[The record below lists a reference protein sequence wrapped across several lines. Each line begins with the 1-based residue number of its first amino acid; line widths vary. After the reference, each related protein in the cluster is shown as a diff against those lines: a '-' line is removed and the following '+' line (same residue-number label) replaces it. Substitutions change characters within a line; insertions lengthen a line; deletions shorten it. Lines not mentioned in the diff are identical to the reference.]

1 MRRNGNVVWIRARPT
16 LHFEDR
22 VVSNFALKRN
32 VRGCARGDN
41 ARQILSALKELVD
54 EGHALSVF

>member
-1 MRRNGNVVWIRARPT
+1 MRRDGNVVWIPARAT
-16 LHFEDR
+16 LHVEDR
-22 VVSNFALKRN
+22 IVGNFALKRN
-32 VRGCARGDN
+32 VGRCARGDN